1 MLIVSSR
8 ALQCLTPPV
17 CRTQSTMVAA
27 SVKMN
32 AYGARTF
39 FEVCTQLFISVS
51 TKHPHEIRIQTGKAH
66 FGTSMHMLFAFY
78 GFLCILVVCGSLL
91 HTYMVLPS
99 TCRHL
104 FLKYLVDGAAT
115 VNAFKGM
122 NVIVAYFLPPIGIT
136 VAVIFRGLCATLMC
150 DWAHTIILFIVV
162 HLCMGHFLYD
172 LSSKVYRKLCVLI
185 YSSTVERR

>member
-1 MLIVSSR
+1 
-8 ALQCLTPPV
+8 
-17 CRTQSTMVAA
+17 
-27 SVKMN
+27 
-32 AYGARTF
+32 
-39 FEVCTQLFISVS
+39 
-51 TKHPHEIRIQTGKAH
+51 
-66 FGTSMHMLFAFY
+66 MHMLFAFY

-162 HLCMGHFLYD
+162 HLCMGHFLGTSLAMGIVGALYD
-172 LSSKVYRKLCVLI
+172 LLVHAGIFSPVEGNKDASQLTMKLTLRMIFVAD
-185 YSSTVERR
+185 VF